1 MKHDFIENE
10 ITILSKQTLDAFW
23 KQKNPAELIGLY
35 CFYYYTAKWQKT
47 NQPKAT
53 IAYCAKTLK
62 WGMNKTRKNKQKLID
77 LNLIEDV
84 RHIDKKSKKVKG
96 WYVKVKYLWEK
107 ETHPISFGEGGE
119 EKTTLPVLPQGG
131 EMGGKCLSAN
141 NINALSVNT
150 TTKVVEGIPS
160 EYGKPEITKILNTL
174 KEKFSLTR
182 LDGSEKEN
190 RRYANL
196 AIKKFGDD
204 LPAIIEA
211 AAKDEFWKNKVS
223 SVKDIYYNGV
233 KILQLKKGRIKAI
246 DLSGMM

>member
-141 NINALSVNT
+141 TINALSVNN
-150 TTKVVEGIPS
+150 
-160 EYGKPEITKILNTL
+160 LN
-174 KEKFSLTR
+174 
-182 LDGSEKEN
+182 
-190 RRYANL
+190 A
-196 AIKKFGDD
+196 
-204 LPAIIEA
+204 
-211 AAKDEFWKNKVS
+211 
-223 SVKDIYYNGV
+223 
-233 KILQLKKGRIKAI
+233 
-246 DLSGMM
+246 

>member
-1 MKHDFIENE
+1 
-10 ITILSKQTLDAFW
+10 
-23 KQKNPAELIGLY
+23 
-35 CFYYYTAKWQKT
+35 
-47 NQPKAT
+47 
-53 IAYCAKTLK
+53 
-62 WGMNKTRKNKQKLID
+62 
-77 LNLIEDV
+77 
-84 RHIDKKSKKVKG
+84 
-96 WYVKVKYLWEK
+96 
-107 ETHPISFGEGGE
+107 
-119 EKTTLPVLPQGG
+119 
-131 EMGGKCLSAN
+131 MGGKCLSVN
-141 NINALSVNT
+141 NINALSANN

-174 KEKFSLTR
+174 KEKFSLTK

>member
-1 MKHDFIENE
+1 MNE
-10 ITILSKQTLDAFW
+10 ETKIIDESGDK
-23 KQKNPAELIGLY
+23 K
-35 CFYYYTAKWQKT
+35 YYTQIPNMIVNHSTSEEQSLYLVMKRLAGEHGSCFASLNFLSEKMGKHKTTVSKTIKKLLRRKWIKEIEKKRVRGGVVRQFV
-47 NQPKAT
+47 
-53 IAYCAKTLK
+53 I
-62 WGMNKTRKNKQKLID
+62 ID
-77 LNLIEDV
+77 LWKL
-84 RHIDKKSKKVKG
+84 
-96 WYVKVKYLWEK
+96 
-107 ETHPISFGEGGE
+107 
-119 EKTTLPVLPQGG
+119 
-131 EMGGKCLSAN
+131 
-141 NINALSVNT
+141 NIQEYESGAGM
-150 TTKVVEGIPS
+150 TTKESGAVVDGSGAVVDGSGAQSDTKKNYKKNYKEELHSRRNTS

-174 KEKFSLTR
+174 KEKFSLTK